1 MTLLFLPSFAARV
14 GARRRRAVLPIR
26 RIVCFF
32 HSLPR
37 SPGTSPA
44 AARRLFYTGQVGSDP
59 AIAEWRERKIV
70 AKPAQAKTIVSA
82 AAGLLR

>member
-1 MTLLFLPSFAARV
+1 
-14 GARRRRAVLPIR
+14 
-26 RIVCFF
+26 
-32 HSLPR
+32 LPR